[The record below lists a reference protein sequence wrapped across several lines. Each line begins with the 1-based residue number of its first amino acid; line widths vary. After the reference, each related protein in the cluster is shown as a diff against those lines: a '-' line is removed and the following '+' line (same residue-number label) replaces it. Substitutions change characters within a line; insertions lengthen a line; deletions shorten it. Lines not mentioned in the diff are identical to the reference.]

1 MGRLTGQASADI
13 AAPMQRCFDIA
24 ADVDR
29 IAEWQKGVVEVN
41 VLERDG
47 AGRALVAEICNDAK
61 VRTVKVRARFEY
73 DSPRGLKWSQEKGD
87 LKAME
92 GSWAF
97 AEGPDGTTTATYAL
111 EIDPGMVLGM
121 LARGPVEDRVR
132 SILVNGRPEE
142 LKKRAER

>member
-1 MGRLTGQASADI
+1 MGRLKGQASTEI
-13 AAPMQRCFDIA
+13 TAPMQRCFDIA

-29 IAEWQKGVVEVN
+29 IDEWQRGVTEVE
-41 VLERDG
+41 VLERDD
-47 AGRALVAEICNDAK
+47 AGRAAVAEIVNDAK
-61 VRTVKVRARFEY
+61 VRTVKVRVRFTY
-73 DSPRGLKWSQEKGD
+73 DPPHGLSWTQESGD

-97 AEGPDGTTTATYAL
+97 AQGPDGTTTATYAL
-111 EIDPGMVLGM
+111 SIDPGMVLGM

-132 SILVNGRPEE
+132 AILVDGRPTE

>member
-1 MGRLTGQASADI
+1 MGRLTGEASAEI

-29 IAEWQKGVVEVN
+29 IDEWQRGVAEVN

-47 AGRALVAEICNDAK
+47 AGRALVAEIVNDAK
-61 VRTVKVRARFEY
+61 VRTVKVRVRFQY
-73 DSPRGLKWSQEKGD
+73 DPPRGLSWKQESGD

-97 AEGPDGTTTATYAL
+97 AEGTDGTVVATYKL
-111 EIDPGMVLGM
+111 SLDPGMMLGL

-132 SILVNGRPEE
+132 AVLVDSRPKE
-142 LKKRAER
+142 LKQRAER

>member
-29 IAEWQKGVVEVN
+29 IDEWQKGVAAVD

-47 AGRALVAEICNDAK
+47 SGRALVAEITNDAK
-61 VRTVKVRARFEY
+61 VRTVKVRVRFEY
-73 DSPRGLKWSQEKGD
+73 DVPRGLKWKQESGD
-87 LKAME
+87 LKFME

-97 AEGPDGTTTATYAL
+97 AEGPEGTTTATYAL
-111 EIDPGMVLGM
+111 ALDPGVVLGM
-121 LARGPVEDRVR
+121 LARGPVQDRVKAA
-132 SILVNGRPEE
+132 LVDGRPIE